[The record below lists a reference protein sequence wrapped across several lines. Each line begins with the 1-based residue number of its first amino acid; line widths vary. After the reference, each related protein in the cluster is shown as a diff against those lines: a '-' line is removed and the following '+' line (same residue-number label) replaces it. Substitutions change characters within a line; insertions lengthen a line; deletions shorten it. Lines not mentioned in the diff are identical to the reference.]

1 MPQTTQPCASSNVV
15 GSGSTSAGTI
25 INGGLIA
32 VTLKND
38 GLFAHFGVTDHSS
51 IGAQQ
56 VVQDRC
62 TTGRAA
68 PTGAGY
74 PAVRGMGPVP
84 FGPTRHELR
93 RP

>member
-1 MPQTTQPCASSNVV
+1 MPQTTQPCASSHVV
-15 GSGSTSAGTI
+15 GSGATSTGTI

-38 GLFAHFGVTDHSS
+38 GLFADFGVTDHRS

-62 TTGRAA
+62 STGRTA
-68 PTGAGY
+68 PTGF
-74 PAVRGMGPVP
+74 PAVLEMRPVP

-93 RP
+93 SP